1 MPRIS
6 KYLGIV
12 HNNER
17 MLNKMN
23 ITPTSLT
30 ILSQLAEDP
39 MREFYQREIA
49 EEAKV
54 SLGSANHLLKDL
66 VAREIVILEKRGK
79 MFFYKINLDNPVT
92 RQFKILFNIMYLD
105 GLVRELRVSCKRLV
119 LFGSCADGTDVKESD
134 IDLFILTQNRNSVLQ
149 AIRKHERKI
158 NRKVSPIILSP
169 IEWTQLQKKD
179 KPLYDNISKGLV
191 LWQAE

>member
-1 MPRIS
+1 
-6 KYLGIV
+6 
-12 HNNER
+12 